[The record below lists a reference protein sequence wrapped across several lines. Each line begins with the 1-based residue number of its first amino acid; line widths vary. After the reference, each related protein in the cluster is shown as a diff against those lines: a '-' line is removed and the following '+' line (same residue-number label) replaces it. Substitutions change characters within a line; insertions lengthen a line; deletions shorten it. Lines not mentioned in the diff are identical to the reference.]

1 MVNQLHIFVVIMTL
15 VSKQMTVMIALM
27 RIMTMIVT
35 MDAMIALNAHA
46 FRL

>member
-15 VSKQMTVMIALM
+15 VGKQMTVTIVLM

-35 MDAMIALNAHA
+35 MDATIALNAHA